1 MLEEAKASLEHPPDF
16 AYYGDLHESEG
27 WGRAFGQHRDSDA
40 LQRSNWFI
48 ISTDLKNRFPDD
60 IHEESA
66 NHWAVGWVET
76 LRVKVLIDPEK
87 EITEDNI
94 TDAFKAV
101 LEWKY
106 KLEDYPVADEE
117 HWTELEHEE
126 MVNYLND
133 EIPYIWNH
141 AHEEDIPE
149 YLTQAVMEKAFERFG
164 STPDDIPYK
173 ELEALVEDIWIEG
186 LITDATQLHPNQTEM
201 EL

>member
-1 MLEEAKASLEHPPDF
+1 MIEEAKASLERPSDF
-16 AYYGDLHESEG
+16 MYYGGYHEEDG

-40 LQRSNWFI
+40 LERSNWFI
-48 ISTDLKNRFPDD
+48 ISTDLKKRFPDD

-66 NHWAVGWVET
+66 NHWAVGWCET

-94 TDAFKAV
+94 TEAFKAV
-101 LEWKY
+101 LKWKHA
-106 KLEDYPVADEE
+106 LEDYPVADEE

-126 MVNYLND
+126 MVKYLDD
-133 EIPYIWNH
+133 EIPYIWRREH
-141 AHEEDIPE
+141 DEDIPE
-149 YLTQAVMEKAFERFG
+149 YLTQAVMVKAFERFG

-186 LITDATQLHPNQTEM
+186 LIADATGIDKNQLEM